1 MYAAF
6 QGKVE
11 IAEKL
16 LDKKA
21 DIKAVDSIGRS
32 AMVHAIIMGNIDIIE
47 LLRSRGYSLTNKSS
61 NNITPLMWA
70 IIYDNLKSV
79 KYLIQDNIKVLN
91 EKDVNGWNAFM
102 FACAKGYLDIVQYI
116 LKLSPN
122 IINKKSNNKETA
134 LIIAADNGKA
144 NIVQYLLDN
153 GALNQIEDK
162 TVNGFS
168 ALYLASEYG
177 HIEVCDI
184 LLNYYDEKGREKVYK
199 VAKEKGDKEILKL
212 IQKKSK

>member
-1 MYAAF
+1 
-6 QGKVE
+6 
-11 IAEKL
+11 
-16 LDKKA
+16 
-21 DIKAVDSIGRS
+21 
-32 AMVHAIIMGNIDIIE
+32 
-47 LLRSRGYSLTNKSS
+47 
-61 NNITPLMWA
+61 
-70 IIYDNLKSV
+70 
-79 KYLIQDNIKVLN
+79 
-91 EKDVNGWNAFM
+91 M